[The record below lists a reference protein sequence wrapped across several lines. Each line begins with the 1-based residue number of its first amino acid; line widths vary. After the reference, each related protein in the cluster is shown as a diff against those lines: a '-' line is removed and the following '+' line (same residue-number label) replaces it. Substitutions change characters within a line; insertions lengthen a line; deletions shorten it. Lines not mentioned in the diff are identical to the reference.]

1 MTSAGGCPDG
11 RVPPMANVGNSEK
24 LRKFEPNPENLATG
38 SLEETERA
46 FCGRYGKTMTSG
58 TSSTLGPMG
67 ETQPRKSFLAWERE
81 GEGGTCA

>member
-1 MTSAGGCPDG
+1 MASAGGRPDG

-46 FCGRYGKTMTSG
+46 FCGRYGKTM
-58 TSSTLGPMG
+58 G